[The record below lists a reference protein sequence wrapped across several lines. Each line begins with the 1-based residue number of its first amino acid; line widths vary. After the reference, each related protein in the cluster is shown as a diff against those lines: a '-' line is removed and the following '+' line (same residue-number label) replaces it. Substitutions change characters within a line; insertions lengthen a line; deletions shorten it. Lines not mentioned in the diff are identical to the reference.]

1 MQRTN
6 DVTSQPN
13 LPQVA
18 IIVAMTRNR
27 VIGSG
32 RKLPWHLPEEL
43 QLFKRLTMGGTII
56 MGRKTHTSIGRPLQG
71 RHSIVLSRTQKELPG
86 VQVCDSFIAG
96 LTAAAQ
102 MGHPVFVIG
111 GAELYRKALSI
122 ASDLHISWIK
132 NDAPG
137 NVFFPEFDLAEWS
150 TSKEVD
156 HTEFRYT
163 LYRRKASR

>member
-1 MQRTN
+1 MQRPN
-6 DVTSQPN
+6 DVPSQPS

-43 QLFKRLTMGGTII
+43 QLFKQLTMGCTII
-56 MGRKTHTSIGRPLQG
+56 MGRKTYTSIGHPLQG
-71 RHSIVLSRTQKELPG
+71 RHSIVLSRTQDELPG

-122 ASDLHISWIK
+122 ASDLHISWVK
-132 NDAPG
+132 NDVPG
-137 NVFFPEFDLAEWS
+137 DVFFPEFDLAEWS

-156 HTEFRYT
+156 YTGFLYT
-163 LYRRKASR
+163 LYRRKAGR